1 MEREKPRLGEALTR
15 ERSWEADGV
24 TVLTASVTLPQATG
38 EGRGVK
44 RFNRCYRRFC
54 DGYFAYCEQL
64 LFPGAADA
72 FRAAREVSAPW
83 ELARATLRCRVAH
96 GTDTVWSIVCDAVET
111 MHGAPSFRVR
121 RADVWDMDAGWLVPL
136 EDFFPPHTRCAR
148 ALLRFARG
156 EALRR
161 VEGGALYRANWRAM
175 LRRALDTR
183 NFYLTE
189 DGLCFFYPLC
199 AVAGAKEGIVQ
210 FTMPYDAEKG
220 PFPIART

>member
-1 MEREKPRLGEALTR
+1 MELGEALTR

-24 TVLTASVTLPQATG
+24 TVLTAMVTLPQA
-38 EGRGVK
+38 EGAK

-54 DGYFAYCEQL
+54 RCYFAYCEQL
-64 LFPGAADA
+64 LYPGAADA
-72 FRAAREVSAPW
+72 FRAALSVSAPW
-83 ELARATLRCRVAH
+83 EPARAELRYRVSLE
-96 GTDTVWSIVCDAVET
+96 TDTLCSVVCDAQET
-111 MHGAPSFRVR
+111 MHGAPTFRVR
-121 RADVWDMDAGWLVPL
+121 RGDVWDRDAGLPMAL
-136 EDFFPPHTRCAR
+136 DEFFPPHTRCKSV
-148 ALLRFARG
+148 LLRFARQ

-161 VEGGALYRANWRAM
+161 IENGAAYRASWRAM

-189 DGLCFFYPLC
+189 EGLCFFYPLC
-199 AVAGAKEGIVQ
+199 AVAGAKEGIVS